1 MGVLGADSRRTLIH
15 PASQNSGGKMTFWQ
29 ENYHFIKDVYDM
41 RHQKMAEW
49 MENVEKAIAR
59 IMADKVY
66 TSAEFKRERDNFHAL
81 CKDLERAEVKKWL
94 AQILEILMAERAKD
108 QRNNEMTQLD
118 TLIKKHEELIPTV
131 MKTQVMVNL
140 YWRCY
145 AYGDELKPHI
155 EFLDGIM
162 LSSTRDIAPSCV
174 ENVDELI
181 ERQEKSLVQLET
193 KRAVV
198 KDLIEKGKVILQNP
212 DKPKFLES
220 HVNRIELGWDDTK
233 AKAQARLQ
241 LLNETKDAWVG
252 YAENSETIVVEF
264 DKAEEEIKKVK
275 KRFSLTAANEDLKK
289 RQDIFNHT
297 KDTIHGLD
305 KALNDNFKCMSITVP
320 EDKKKLVEKEMKVLL
335 ERLNVVEHFQDKVAK
350 VEEFVAALTEF
361 DGSLKT
367 IDSWMQ
373 KATAELNDIKNCSA
387 SMAPEDRVARTMDL
401 QEDIAAKVEIIKA
414 DAARE
419 LELLPQ
425 GDQVPQDAKDFKDE
439 LDRITKY
446 VLDLQKKVQE
456 ECDKYS
462 EDVKFW
468 AEYKTGIKEFTP
480 WLASSEG
487 ATTEGLSKPTDL
499 DEARALH
506 DKVHTFDKACLD
518 HLKLLE
524 AANAASQK
532 MTSHETADNE
542 VAALRERYGKVKA
555 VCDTWVT
562 KVDILLKEWTLLD
575 NTVTELNAWV
585 AKDKTTEGENQFS
598 LEKMESTLG
607 ELKNIFKERR
617 SLWRTCKLS

>member
-1 MGVLGADSRRTLIH
+1 
-15 PASQNSGGKMTFWQ
+15 MTFWQ

-41 RHQKMAEW
+41 RHQKMMEW

-94 AQILEILMAERAKD
+94 AQILEILMAEKSKS
-108 QRNNEMTQLD
+108 QKEEEMEKLNST
-118 TLIKKHEELIPTV
+118 IENHSSLIPRV
-131 MKTQVMVNL
+131 MKTQVMVDL
-140 YWRCY
+140 YWKCY

-162 LSSTRDIAPSCV
+162 LSSTREIAPSCV

-193 KRAVV
+193 KRALV
-198 KDLIEKGKVILQNP
+198 KDLIEKGKIIMQNP

-220 HVNRIELGWDDTK
+220 HVSRIELGWDDTK
-233 AKAQARLQ
+233 TKAQERLK
-241 LLNETKDAWVG
+241 LLNDTKEAWIG
-252 YAENSETIVVEF
+252 YAENSEKIATEF
-264 DKAEEEIKKVK
+264 DKCEEEIKKVK
-275 KRFSLTAANEDLKK
+275 KRFNLADANEDLKK
-289 RQDIFNHT
+289 RQDILKHT
-297 KDTIHGLD
+297 KDTINGLD
-305 KALNDNFKCMSITVP
+305 QALSDNFTCMSITVP
-320 EDKKKLVEKEMKVLL
+320 DDKKKIIDKELKLLL
-335 ERLNVVEHFQDKVAK
+335 ERLTLRETFTDKVQK

-361 DGSLKT
+361 DVSLKT
-367 IDSWMQ
+367 IDAWMG
-373 KATAELNDIKNCSA
+373 KATDELNDIKNCSA

-414 DAARE
+414 EAAKE

-425 GDQVPQDAKDFKDE
+425 GDAVPQDAKDFKDE
-439 LDRITKY
+439 LNRIMKY
-446 VLDLQKKVQE
+446 VEDLQGKVAI

-487 ATTEGLSKPTDL
+487 ATGEGLSKPTNL
-499 DEARALH
+499 DEAKALH
-506 DKVHTFDKACLD
+506 DKIHTFDKSCID

-532 MTSHETADNE
+532 MTSHETADTE
-542 VAALRERYGKVKA
+542 VAALRERYAKVKA
-555 VCDTWVT
+555 VSDEWVN
-562 KVDILLKEWTLLD
+562 KVDILVKEWTLLD
-575 NTVTELNAWV
+575 NTVTELNSWV
-585 AKDKTTEGENQFS
+585 AKDKTAEGENQFS

-607 ELKNIFKERR
+607 ELKNIFKEKE
-617 SLWRTCKLS
+617 KLVENL